1 MIRSTLISTALL
13 AVAVRGQVAVYGQCG
28 GINYTGSTTCAAGSV
43 CTYQNDYYSQCVP
56 GTATTT
62 STTSKATTTS
72 TTSTTSKATTSIT
85 STTSSKATTTST
97 TSTTSSKAT
106 TTTTSAVST
115 ATGYVKTSG
124 TSFLLN
130 GSPFT
135 LVGENAY
142 WIPQY
147 TAQADIDQAFS
158 DIAGMGATTVRTWG
172 FNEVLGD
179 PGYGTWYQSW
189 TNGVPTFNAGSNGQA
204 QFTIVVASA
213 KAHGIKL
220 IVALTNNWSDYGG
233 MDVYVSQL
241 LGSTSHDLFYSNP
254 TVIAAFK
261 NYIKEFITP
270 YINEP
275 TILAWELANEPRCAG
290 STGVTSGTCTSTTIS
305 TWVSTISAYIKSLDS
320 NHLVTLGDE
329 GFGMDG
335 STDYV
340 YSYGIG
346 TNYTA
351 DLALSTIDFGT
362 FHLYP
367 GSWGETADP
376 VGFGNTWITAHVAVG
391 NKLNKPVILEEF
403 GVTSNQTATYW
414 TWLNTGES
422 GALAGWLI
430 WQAGSHLSGG
440 DTYNDGYAIY
450 PDTAGTYT
458 LLTCESAA
466 YKARNAGT
474 TVTAC
479 PLPST

>member
-13 AVAVRGQVAVYGQCG
+13 AVAVRGQVPIYGQCG
-28 GINYTGSTTCAAGSV
+28 GANYTGSTVCATGSV
-43 CTYQNDYYSQCVP
+43 CVYQNAFYSQCVA
-56 GTATTT
+56 GTATTTATTSKATTTSTSSKATTT
-62 STTSKATTTS
+62 STTSKA
-72 TTSTTSKATTSIT
+72 
-85 STTSSKATTTST
+85 T

-106 TTTTSAVST
+106 TTTSSTKSTTSTSAVSS

-124 TSFLLN
+124 TSFTLN

-147 TAQADIDQAFS
+147 TAQADIDQAFA

-189 TNGVPTFNAGSNGQA
+189 TNGVPTFNSGSNGLA
-204 QFTIVVASA
+204 QFSIVVASA
-213 KAHGIKL
+213 KAHGLKL

-241 LGSTSHDLFYSNP
+241 LNSTSHDLFYSNP
-254 TVIAAFK
+254 TVVSAFK
-261 NYIKEFITP
+261 TYIKNFITP

-275 TILAWELANEPRCAG
+275 TILAWELANEPRCGG
-290 STGVTSGTCTSTTIS
+290 STGVTSGTCTSTTLL

-346 TNYTA
+346 TNFTA

-367 GSWGETADP
+367 ASWGETADP
-376 VGFGNTWITAHVAVG
+376 VGFGNSWITAHVAVG

-403 GVTSNQTATYW
+403 GVTSPQSSTYW
-414 TWLNTGES
+414 TWLNTGET
-422 GALAGWLI
+422 GGLAGWLI

-440 DTYNDGYAIY
+440 DTWNDGYAIY
-450 PDTAGTYT
+450 PDTAGTYA

-479 PLPST
+479 PLPSS